1 MPSSRA
7 LQKASHFDTDLPA
20 IPEEPT
26 ESDLKPWRDRI
37 DEIDQTILRLV
48 NEREAYAD
56 VIGYIKSKL
65 GVRAYV
71 PHREAEVLEN
81 VVSLNEGPFSDNAIR
96 RIFEQI
102 IEETRSLEQRTYEG
116 GDE

>member
-1 MPSSRA
+1 MPTSRA
-7 LQKASHFDTDLPA
+7 YQKASAFDDDLPG
-20 IPEEPT
+20 IPDSPT
-26 ESDLKPWRDRI
+26 EEDLVPWRARI
-37 DEIDQTILRLV
+37 DQIDRTILQLL

-56 VIGYIKSKL
+56 VIGRIKSIL
-65 GVRAYV
+65 GLRAYA

-116 GDE
+116 GDD

>member
-7 LQKASHFDTDLPA
+7 YKKAAAFADDLPD
-20 IPEEPT
+20 IPGSPT
-26 ESDLKPWRDRI
+26 KEDLEPWRDRI
-37 DEIDQTILRLV
+37 DEIDRSILRLL

-56 VIGYIKSKL
+56 VIGHIKSQL
-65 GVRAYV
+65 NIRAFA

-102 IEETRSLEQRTYEG
+102 IEETRSLEQRKYEG
-116 GDE
+116 SDR

>member
-1 MPSSRA
+1 MPSSHA
-7 LQKASHFDTDLPA
+7 YQKASAFDSELPS
-20 IPEEPT
+20 IPESPT
-26 ESDLKPWRDRI
+26 EDDLKPWRDRI
-37 DEIDQTILRLV
+37 DQIDRSILRLL

-56 VIGYIKSKL
+56 VIGHIKSQL
-65 GVRAYV
+65 EIRAFA

-102 IEETRSLEQRTYEG
+102 IEETRSLEQRKYEG
-116 GDE
+116 SDQ

>member
-1 MPSSRA
+1 MSSSRA
-7 LQKASHFDTDLPA
+7 FQKASHFDDDLPS
-20 IPEEPT
+20 IPETPT
-26 ESDLKPWRDRI
+26 EADLKPWRDRI
-37 DEIDQTILRLV
+37 DEIDQTILRLL

-56 VIGYIKSKL
+56 VIGYVKSKI

-116 GDE
+116 GDA

>member
-7 LQKASHFDTDLPA
+7 YKKASAFADDLPD
-20 IPEEPT
+20 IPGSPT
-26 ESDLKPWRDRI
+26 TEDLKPWRDRI
-37 DEIDQTILRLV
+37 DDIDRSILRLL

-56 VIGYIKSKL
+56 VIGHIKSQL
-65 GVRAYV
+65 NIRAFA

-102 IEETRSLEQRTYEG
+102 IEETRSLEQRKYEG
-116 GDE
+116 SDR

>member
-1 MPSSRA
+1 MPSRA
-7 LQKASHFDTDLPA
+7 FQKAAHFDDDLPA
-20 IPEEPT
+20 IPENPT

-37 DEIDQTILRLV
+37 DDIDRTILQLL

-56 VIGYIKSKL
+56 VIGLIKSKL
-65 GVRAYV
+65 DIRAYV

-116 GDE
+116 SDE

>member
-7 LQKASHFDTDLPA
+7 YRKASNFDNDLPTLPDA
-20 IPEEPT
+20 PT
-26 ESDLKPWRDRI
+26 ADDLKPWRDRI
-37 DEIDQTILRLV
+37 DQIDRSILHLL

-56 VIGYIKSKL
+56 VIGHIKSQL
-65 GVRAYV
+65 DIRAFA

-102 IEETRSLEQRTYEG
+102 IEETRSLEQRKYEG
-116 GDE
+116 TDR